1 MKVKKGYR
9 TVNVEPDWTGMFRFA
24 VQLVRDGLPEEKGRD
39 TVIEML
45 EFGKRLNEFYK
56 SNDKHD

>member
-45 EFGKRLNEFYK
+45 EFGKRLNEAHESEAK
-56 SNDKHD
+56 N

>member
-1 MKVKKGYR
+1 MKVKNR

-24 VQLVRDGLPEEKGRD
+24 VQLVRDGLPKEKGRD